1 MQMQFFE
8 IYRAGLKST
17 ADLMEEQA
25 RSVRELAGASSPEE
39 LMALQTRLAERQL
52 QRAMDLWSQLWGAA
66 ADNPLALIGEA
77 HARLGSQL
85 ARLREDAPPEQR
97 AA

>member
-1 MQMQFFE
+1 MHTQFFE

-25 RSVRELAGASSPEE
+25 RAVRELAGASSPEE

-52 QRAMDLWSQLWGAA
+52 QRAMDLWSQLWGVA
-66 ADNPLALIGEA
+66 ADNPLALIAEAQARGELA
-77 HARLGSQL
+77 EQARTE
-85 ARLREDAPPEQR
+85 RR